1 MDIVGD
7 RDDDNGDDDSAVAAA
22 AAADSD
28 RYFIKR
34 GVSPNL

>member
-1 MDIVGD
+1 MDIVGE

-22 AAADSD
+22 AADSD

-34 GVSPNL
+34 EVSLNL